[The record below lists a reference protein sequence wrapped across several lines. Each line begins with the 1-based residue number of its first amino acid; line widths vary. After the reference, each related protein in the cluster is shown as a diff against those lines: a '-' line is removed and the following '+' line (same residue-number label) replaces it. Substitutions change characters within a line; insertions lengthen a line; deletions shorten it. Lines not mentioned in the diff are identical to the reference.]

1 MAIDPA
7 PPDPPREVLR
17 TRRLVLSELGPDDA
31 PFLVELLN
39 TPGFLAHIGDR
50 GVRDEAGALEYLR
63 GGPWASYAQHGFGL
77 WRVGLRKDA
86 RALGICGLL
95 QRDHL
100 KAPDIGYALLPSAEG
115 QGIAAE
121 AASAVLDYG
130 FGVLRLPR
138 VYAVI
143 APGNTRSIRLAQRL
157 GMRPCADQPMT
168 ECGEGLLLYRTD
180 RAPGAGLL

>member
-1 MAIDPA
+1 MATDPA
-7 PPDPPREVLR
+7 PPDPPREILR
-17 TRRLVLSELGPDDA
+17 TRRLVLTELGPDDA

-77 WRVGLRKDA
+77 WRVGLRKGGQ
-86 RALGICGLL
+86 ALGICGLL

-143 APGNTRSIRLAQRL
+143 APGNARSIRLAERL

-168 ECGEGLLLYRTD
+168 EGGEGLLLYRAD
-180 RAPGAGLL
+180 RAPGPGLL